1 MKSKSSPAVKIHAIV
16 FEGFP
21 VLSAIIGGET
31 VPLTL
36 TAYGAVTSHGKYAFA
51 LGYVGMLHGRL
62 ARLLSISL
70 DHRHDRPLYVEL
82 VSSGRRKWVD
92 ARQFTRDSLTYKLT
106 ATHRG

>member
-21 VLSAIIGGET
+21 TLSAIIGGE
-31 VPLTL
+31 PLPVTL
-36 TAYGAVTSHGKYAFA
+36 IAYGSVTSHGKYAFP
-51 LGYVGMLHGRL
+51 LGYVGMLRGKL

-70 DHRHDRPLYVEL
+70 DHRHDRSLYVEL

-92 ARQFTRDSLTYKLT
+92 AKQFTRDSLAYKLT
-106 ATHRG
+106 ASQRG